1 MAGITVKDFEQPDE
15 RRAPDKTDL
24 AIVEVGPIK
33 LGRMTLQPGWR
44 WSECIKPVV
53 GGESCQ
59 VHHIGYCGSGTL
71 HVEHSDGT
79 SVDLSEGDAYEIK
92 PGHDAWVMGDAPFI
106 GFELDQSAVQ
116 MYATQMPK
124 A

>member
-1 MAGITVKDFEQPDE
+1 MATTAAVAVPL
-15 RRAPDKTDL
+15 T
-24 AIVEVGPIK
+24 
-33 LGRMTLQPGWR
+33 TLVPM
-44 WSECIKPVV
+44 K
-53 GGESCQ
+53 
-59 VHHIGYCGSGTL
+59 HT
-71 HVEHSDGT
+71 DGT

-92 PGHDAWVMGDAPFI
+92 PGHDAWVMGDAPFV